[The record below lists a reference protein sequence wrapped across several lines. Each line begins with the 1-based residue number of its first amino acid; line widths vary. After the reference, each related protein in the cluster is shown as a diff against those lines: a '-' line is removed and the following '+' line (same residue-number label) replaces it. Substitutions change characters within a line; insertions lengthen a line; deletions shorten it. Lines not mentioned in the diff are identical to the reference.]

1 MPRKYTGKITTSHV
15 ERRQKNGDIY
25 VYEEERQYD
34 REKGYS
40 VIQHSK
46 LIGVKKKG
54 TDQVVPTRARRKFVN
69 VTQEET
75 TPFGELKAVRKH
87 DGMMDIVNHMS
98 KTSGID
104 EDIRAATDIP
114 TADKIMSLAQYI
126 VCNDSHSLTG
136 IEEWQYTHDLP
147 YKDGINKNIYHTLF
161 KEIGRDETLQQA
173 FFKFRLDRED
183 KVGLFLACDSTLIST
198 WSDNLTDD
206 IARYRK
212 NSEDDEMPKVK
223 YLVLFSL
230 KTNMPVWFT
239 ELPGNISDIVTI
251 KNVIDELK
259 ALRIKEVT
267 LVTDCGFFSV
277 QNIGEMLGHNY
288 DFITLANLNNWVD
301 VGHYSFFRTIQSAK
315 YTCPFDVDIH
325 GFTTSITKSFEW
337 TRTYGSTSKNIKPG
351 DKVTGLK
358 TVYRHTF
365 CSQERK
371 LAEDNAVKRNLVD
384 INKQLESGNIKL
396 EDMTKATQELVKK
409 CCRIYRDEAGNIV
422 KAHIDGQGFDE
433 YCKYNGIFIIVTNR
447 NMDCFECLKWYRC
460 REHIED
466 FFRRAKNDGNMRRTG
481 VWTKDILLGRMFVQ
495 FVALCLYQHTEN
507 EILRVKNSLL
517 EKNDVH
523 SEFRVKKI
531 TDDEKKLLNWL
542 DSRSIVRILN
552 WFDAYD
558 RVDISIKLRLKRWST
573 SNTKRD
579 RMFLEKLGV
588 IPSTS

>member
-34 REKGYS
+34 PEKKYS
-40 VIQHSK
+40 VTKHSK
-46 LIGVKKKG
+46 LLGVKKKG
-54 TDQVVPTRARRKFVN
+54 TDQIVPTRARRKFVN
-69 VTQEET
+69 VTKEET
-75 TPFGELKAVRKH
+75 TPLGELKAVRKH
-87 DGMMDIVNHMS
+87 VGMMDIVDHMS
-98 KTSGID
+98 KTSKID
-104 EDIRAATDIP
+104 EDIRAATDAP

-126 VCNDSHSLTG
+126 VCNDSHSLAG

-147 YKDGINKNIYHTLF
+147 YKDGINKSIYHALF
-161 KEIGRDETLQQA
+161 REIGKDETLQEA

-183 KVGLFLACDSTLIST
+183 KAGLFLACDSTLIST
-198 WSDNLTDD
+198 WSNNLTDD

-212 NSEDDEMPKVK
+212 NSDDDELPKVK

-259 ALRIKEVT
+259 ALRIKEVI
-267 LVTDCGFFSV
+267 LVTDCGYFSV
-277 QNIGEMLGHNY
+277 HNIGEMLGQNY
-288 DFITLANLNNWVD
+288 DFITLAKLDNWIMAD
-301 VGHYSFFRTIQSAK
+301 HYSFFWTVQNVE
-315 YTCPFDVDIH
+315 YTCPFDVDTH
-325 GFTTSITKSFEW
+325 GLTLPITKEFEW
-337 TRTYGSTSKNIKPG
+337 TRTYGSESKGLKPG
-351 DKVTGLK
+351 DKVKGFK
-358 TVYRHTF
+358 TVYLHVF
-365 CSQERK
+365 FNQERK
-371 LAEDNAVKRNLVD
+371 LAEDRAVKINLIE
-384 INKQLESGNIKL
+384 INKQLESGDIKL
-396 EDMTKATQELVKK
+396 EDMTQATQKLVSK
-409 CCRIYRDEAGNIV
+409 CCRIYRDEAGNIT
-422 KAHIDGQGFDE
+422 KAQIDGHGFYE
-433 YCKYNGIFIIVTNR
+433 YCKYNGIFVIVTNR
-447 NMDCFECLKWYRC
+447 KRDCFECLQWYRR

-466 FFRRAKNDGNMRRTG
+466 FFRRAKNDCNMRRTG
-481 VWTKDILLGRMFVQ
+481 VWNKDALLGRMFVQ

-517 EKNDVH
+517 EKNDVYD
-523 SEFRVKKI
+523 KTKPKTN
-531 TDDEKKLLNWL
+531 TDDEKKLLSWL
-542 DSRSIVRILN
+542 DSRSVVRILN

-573 SNTKRD
+573 PITQRD